1 MTVIA
6 YGNHRQ
12 DFCTAPSCCAISYE
26 IETICNNVS
35 DVSARFAAKVL
46 ATPTKHNAHKS
57 TSSRSS
63 SGSRN
68 PSTLCHVSP
77 GGNVI
82 GNYIICR
89 GAATAAREREGVGE
103 TEAGQ
108 AFAARNVNI
117 AVDTHTE
124 RVSRRSY
131 RLQFNFLFLISRR
144 IFIIFKPNICDFAAF
159 PLDRVGGQAR
169 RGQSGRG
176 VNKLSTR
183 RRRCRHSLP
192 SSWSTSNCRAGGP
205 II

>member
-57 TSSRSS
+57 TSS
-63 SGSRN
+63 SGSHN
-68 PSTLCHVSP
+68 LSTLCHVSP

-89 GAATAAREREGVGE
+89 GAATAESEGKRSWGE

-124 RVSRRSY
+124 RVSRGSY

-159 PLDRVGGQAR
+159 PLDRVGGQA
-169 RGQSGRG
+169 GQRVGG
-176 VNKLSTR
+176 V
-183 RRRCRHSLP
+183 
-192 SSWSTSNCRAGGP
+192 AGSIG
-205 II
+205 

>member
-1 MTVIA
+1 MKRGKRKGGWGACVTVIA

-57 TSSRSS
+57 TG
-63 SGSRN
+63 SGSHN

-89 GAATAAREREGVGE
+89 GAAAAESEGEG
-103 TEAGQ
+103 
-108 AFAARNVNI
+108 
-117 AVDTHTE
+117 
-124 RVSRRSY
+124 
-131 RLQFNFLFLISRR
+131 
-144 IFIIFKPNICDFAAF
+144 
-159 PLDRVGGQAR
+159 
-169 RGQSGRG
+169 
-176 VNKLSTR
+176 
-183 RRRCRHSLP
+183 
-192 SSWSTSNCRAGGP
+192 
-205 II
+205 

>member
-1 MTVIA
+1 MSVHALQQKCWPRPQNI
-6 YGNHRQ
+6 
-12 DFCTAPSCCAISYE
+12 
-26 IETICNNVS
+26 
-35 DVSARFAAKVL
+35 
-46 ATPTKHNAHKS
+46 TPTEAQAAA
-57 TSSRSS
+57 
-63 SGSRN
+63 
-68 PSTLCHVSP
+68 
-77 GGNVI
+77 
-82 GNYIICR
+82 
-89 GAATAAREREGVGE
+89 AATTPQPFAMSAPGEMSLEITLYAAGQQQQRGREGEGE
-103 TEAGQ
+103 TEAGR

-124 RVSRRSY
+124 RVSRGSY

-159 PLDRVGGQAR
+159 PLDRVGGQAG

-183 RRRCRHSLP
+183 RRRCRRHSLP